1 MLGKLLLLFT
11 VIPTI
16 ELILLV
22 GIGQLIG
29 FWSTVALIVITGTLG
44 AILAKIAGFSIVSQ
58 IIADLKR
65 GVIPGRK
72 LVDGVLILVAGV
84 MLITP
89 GILTDVTGLLLLIPT
104 TRALFREKAI
114 KWLRRKIHK
123 RDSDQN
129 FLGGK

>member
-16 ELILLV
+16 ELIILV

-29 FWSTVALIVITGTLG
+29 FWPTVALIVLTGTLG

-58 IIADLKR
+58 IIGDLKN
-65 GVIPGRK
+65 GILPGRK
-72 LVDGVLILVAGV
+72 MVEGILILIAGV

-89 GILTDVTGLLLLIPT
+89 GILTDIAGLLLLFPV
-104 TRALFREKAI
+104 TRVFFREKVI
-114 KWLRRKIHK
+114 KWLRKKLLRGSFNVGLFKW
-123 RDSDQN
+123 
-129 FLGGK
+129 